1 MKRILWAL
9 LLVLLLP
16 ALVSAQATE
25 QPKGQAYVYFAPGVE
40 GGGVGQYHL
49 LKGLRDGTSRIGTAQ
64 IGGGGEFLI
73 VKGLGLGLDLGYL
86 AAWEHF
92 AEGLAVISPDVS
104 YHFLPREGKG
114 KVVPFVTAG
123 YTYFYQSGGQS
134 GANVGAGMH
143 YWFKDHVGLRF
154 EVRDNMMLGGGTVHE
169 VGFRIGL
176 ALR

>member
-16 ALVSAQATE
+16 ALVSAQASE
-25 QPKGQAYVYFAPGVE
+25 RPKGQAYVYFAPGVE
-40 GGGVGQYHL
+40 GGGGGKYSL
-49 LKGLRDGTSRIGTAQ
+49 TTLRDGTTGIGTAQ

-86 AAWEHF
+86 ASWEHF

-123 YTYFYQSGGQS
+123 YTCFFQAGGQS

-154 EVRDNMMLGGGTVHE
+154 EVRDSMMLGGVTVHE
-169 VGFRIGL
+169 AGFRIGL

>member
-16 ALVSAQATE
+16 GLASAQTSE
-25 QPKGQAYVYFAPGVE
+25 RPQGQAYVYFAPGVE
-40 GGGVGQYHL
+40 GGG
-49 LKGLRDGTSRIGTAQ
+49 GTESGGTPTGTAQ

-104 YHFLPREGKG
+104 YHFLPRESKG

-123 YTYFYQSGGQS
+123 YTCFFQAGGQS

-154 EVRDNMMLGGGTVHE
+154 EVRDSMMLGGAAVHE

>member
-1 MKRILWAL
+1 MQRILWAL

-16 ALVSAQATE
+16 VLVSAQTSE
-25 QPKGQAYVYFAPGVE
+25 RPKGQAYVYFAPGVE
-40 GGGVGQYHL
+40 SPRGGLSGS
-49 LKGLRDGTSRIGTAQ
+49 TEIGTAQ

-92 AEGLAVISPDVS
+92 AEGVAVISPDVS
-104 YHFLPREGKG
+104 YHFFPREGKG

-123 YTYFYQSGGQS
+123 YTNFFQLGGQS

-143 YWFKDHVGLRF
+143 YWIKDHVGLRF
-154 EVRDNMMLGGGTVHE
+154 EVRDSIVMTAEKVHE

>member
-16 ALVSAQATE
+16 ALAAAQTSE
-25 QPKGQAYVYFAPGVE
+25 RPQGQAYVYFAPGVE
-40 GGGVGQYHL
+40 GGGE
-49 LKGLRDGTSRIGTAQ
+49 GLRDGTMRIGTAQ

-86 AAWEHF
+86 ASWENF
-92 AEGLAVISPDVS
+92 SAGLAVISPNVS
-104 YHFLPREGKG
+104 YHFLPRQGKG

-123 YTYFYQSGGQS
+123 YTHFFQAGGQG

-143 YWFKDHVGLRF
+143 YWFRDHVGLRF
-154 EVRDNMMLGGGTVHE
+154 EVRDSMMLGGVTVHE
-169 VGFRIGL
+169 AGFRIGL